1 MERKCQLH
9 YGKVRKCPLLKYTGI
24 LRNHPYRTLDGSVVQ
39 PIGRSK
45 ASTLN
50 NSPAFST
57 YKIRSVSKRSPNV
70 ISSHSLREIPPDTRA
85 IFNTNILV
93 DWVTDHPRFGT
104 PCTESVK
111 RVEKGE
117 IQGVIPAIILNEL
130 LHRIMIA
137 ETVGKGYARTSQ
149 DAVRVLKDDP
159 AIIKEMTIA
168 GTVYDILPTIGFE
181 IIEDERGISS
191 LMYHFSKELCLMA
204 KDAAIV
210 AYAHTYDISHIVT
223 NDRDFQRVRWLSC
236 WSP

>member
-1 MERKCQLH
+1 M
-9 YGKVRKCPLLKYTGI
+9 
-24 LRNHPYRTLDGSVVQ
+24 
-39 PIGRSK
+39 
-45 ASTLN
+45 
-50 NSPAFST
+50 
-57 YKIRSVSKRSPNV
+57 
-70 ISSHSLREIPPDTRA
+70 
-85 IFNTNILV
+85 
-93 DWVTDHPRFGT
+93 
-104 PCTESVK
+104 K